1 MLRLRP
7 FKPQDGEYLIKWF
20 DDEKAFVKWSAG
32 QFSYPL
38 TSQQIDDYCKKWEQD
53 NNGWPMAALDEN
65 GQVVGHLLMR
75 TMDYQN
81 NELFFGFIVVDPTI
95 RGKGYG
101 KEMLSLAL
109 EYAFHILKADTVRLR
124 VFANNPG
131 AKACYEAVGFEE
143 EQFMKAAFS
152 YKEEL
157 WDNYQMAARRSEMEG
172 QKERSL

>member
-38 TSQQIDDYCKKWEQD
+38 TRQQIDDYCKKWEQD
-53 NNGWPMAALDEN
+53 SNGWPMAALDEN

-157 WDNYQMAARRSEMEG
+157 WDNYQMAARRSKIKRQE
-172 QKERSL
+172 ERLL